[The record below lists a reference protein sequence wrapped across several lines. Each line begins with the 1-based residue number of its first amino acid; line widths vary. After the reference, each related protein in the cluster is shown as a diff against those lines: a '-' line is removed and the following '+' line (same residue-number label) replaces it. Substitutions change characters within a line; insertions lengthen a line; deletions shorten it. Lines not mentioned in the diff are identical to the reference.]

1 MEPGITW
8 YDVLGAVPDAET
20 RKIKRK
26 YEDKAALLRPEMI
39 SGAPPSVIKAVT
51 RAQEI
56 LDTAWQV
63 LGDPESR
70 KRYDEAIGLRRSGGG
85 LGQPGTGIE
94 SAGIAPADFG
104 IIGDLAGGW
113 LDGLLAL
120 MPDQLAPRR
129 RRHRPVVPDV
139 RGLFYPVCMEVAGRH
154 GLRVRI
160 VRLTGRPMA
169 VDGLVVDQ
177 DPQPPTKAHRGDK
190 LTVQVWHP
198 PAR

>member
-1 MEPGITW
+1 MDPGITW

-39 SGAPPSVIKAVT
+39 SGAPPSVIKAVA

-85 LGQPGTGIE
+85 LGQPWDWHRIGGD
-94 SAGIAPADFG
+94 SASR
-104 IIGDLAGGW
+104 L
-113 LDGLLAL
+113 
-120 MPDQLAPRR
+120 
-129 RRHRPVVPDV
+129 RH
-139 RGLFYPVCMEVAGRH
+139 
-154 GLRVRI
+154 
-160 VRLTGRPMA
+160 
-169 VDGLVVDQ
+169 
-177 DPQPPTKAHRGDK
+177 HR
-190 LTVQVWHP
+190 
-198 PAR
+198 